1 MTAYML
7 TTDGRGFY
15 TATKCRTE
23 NGALDKLWSLIEE
36 LVPDCFEVLMMGAER
51 EPREVTA
58 EWMMAN
64 CRELTEL

>member
-1 MTAYML
+1 MTAYIL

-23 NGALDKLWSLIEE
+23 QGALDRLWERLDALRE
-36 LVPDCFEVLMMGAER
+36 CFEVRLEGAER
-51 EPREVTA
+51 NPVEVTA

-64 CRELTEL
+64 CREVTLL